1 MAEPKPKRRV
11 ERLSERIE
19 SHGFGSLTPSE
30 RASFGL
36 TWLFLETNNGGLHQF
51 FFNDAGKLAP
61 DALRGL
67 EMVRAPA
74 TASILRRAMSVFP
87 DGVVPAE
94 LSERRQFLCEVLT
107 PEQEKLLDGLTT
119 EFFQSSEPV
128 ADLFDA
134 YVERHPE
141 EFPT

>member
-1 MAEPKPKRRV
+1 MAQPRPKRRV
-11 ERLSERIE
+11 ERLSDRIDA
-19 SHGFGSLTPSE
+19 HGFESLTPSE
-30 RASFGL
+30 QAAFGL
-36 TWLFLETNNGGLHQF
+36 TWLYLETYNGGLHQF
-51 FFNDAGKLAP
+51 FFNDAGRLASE
-61 DALRGL
+61 ALRGL
-67 EMVRAPA
+67 EMVGAPA

-87 DGVVPAE
+87 GGGVPAA
-94 LSERRQFLCEVLT
+94 LPERRQFLCEVLA
-107 PEQEKLLDGLTT
+107 PEQERFLDDLTT